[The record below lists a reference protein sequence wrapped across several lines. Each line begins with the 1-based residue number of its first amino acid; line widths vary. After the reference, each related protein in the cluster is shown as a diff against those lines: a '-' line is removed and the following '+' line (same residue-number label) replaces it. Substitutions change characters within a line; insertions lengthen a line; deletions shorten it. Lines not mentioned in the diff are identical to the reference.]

1 MGVVW
6 ALTSGYWPM
15 LGFTILGVAGQLA
28 ARPRA
33 VSTAGEVTDIEFR
46 EGRVWLDG
54 RRLPIRL
61 ALWTREQ
68 RTTVFDHLVTA
79 DRQVIN
85 RVALED
91 LDRDRRISSSP
102 QEQVRLGVSQG
113 RFIALDWSCRPHTL
127 IVGPTGSGKSALLSG
142 LLADLAS
149 IRQSDPSIRIWF
161 ADYKSG
167 QTIAENAA
175 SCRSFVCS
183 GERHHR
189 MWNALA
195 EELDRAE
202 PDLRARHVL
211 VIEELGA
218 ALAQRPTAELIQS
231 LAAQGRSKGLRII
244 ATNQSVSGLPRGLL
258 VNLGNRVVLQGTDD
272 AERLLLGGTSID
284 RNRGQNQ
291 ASAQEFRTGAAHV
304 SQVFAASLLPNDQ
317 HFEFI
322 RYWST

>member
-1 MGVVW
+1 
-6 ALTSGYWPM
+6 
-15 LGFTILGVAGQLA
+15 
-28 ARPRA
+28 
-33 VSTAGEVTDIEFR
+33 
-46 EGRVWLDG
+46 
-54 RRLPIRL
+54 
-61 ALWTREQ
+61 
-68 RTTVFDHLVTA
+68 
-79 DRQVIN
+79 
-85 RVALED
+85 
-91 LDRDRRISSSP
+91 
-102 QEQVRLGVSQG
+102 
-113 RFIALDWSCRPHTL
+113 
-127 IVGPTGSGKSALLSG
+127 
-142 LLADLAS
+142 
-149 IRQSDPSIRIWF
+149 
-161 ADYKSG
+161 
-167 QTIAENAA
+167 
-175 SCRSFVCS
+175 
-183 GERHHR
+183 
-189 MWNALA
+189 
-195 EELDRAE
+195 
-202 PDLRARHVL
+202 VL